1 MPKKRHIDYTQ
12 LALAKT
18 KPIRSAKH
26 LTYVR
31 TLPCSEC
38 KDPTDTQAHHLTI
51 IKGNGGMSRKTD
63 DNWVVPLCAIC
74 HHYLHWYGEQTFWN
88 ERNLDPKLYAA
99 LLWDN
104 FQKKGDVST
113 P

>member
-1 MPKKRHIDYTQ
+1 MPKKRHIDYT
-12 LALAKT
+12 LLPLSKT

-26 LTYVR
+26 LSYVR
-31 TLPCSEC
+31 TLPCCEC

-51 IKGNGGMSRKTD
+51 IKGNGAMSRKTD

-74 HHYLHWYGEQTFWN
+74 HHYLHCYGEQTFWN

-99 LLWDN
+99 LLWDRTQN
-104 FQKKGDVST
+104 
-113 P
+113 PE

>member
-1 MPKKRHIDYTQ
+1 VPKKRHIDYSQ
-12 LALAKT
+12 FALAKT

-26 LTYVR
+26 LAYVR
-31 TLPCSEC
+31 TLPCC
-38 KDPTDTQAHHLTI
+38 VCGNDQDIQAHHLTHI
-51 IKGNGGMSRKTD
+51 RSNGISVKSD
-63 DNWVVPLCAIC
+63 DSLAVPLCGEN
-74 HHYLHWYGEQTFWN
+74 HYLLHWMGERSYWK